1 MCANAIF
8 PGRPERSHVTLAW
21 LSISLIALSGCA
33 TTRQGTSLPDIS
45 NWELRQEVLGG
56 LREWQFKGRIAVK
69 AGDEGFD
76 GKFNWSQKD
85 DAFSATVGG
94 PLGIGPYAVD
104 ETFPV
109 WQDYIGELEGCTNV
123 HFKLGGI
130 NMKINGFDWHKR
142 DLPPTSDE
150 LVDRTGRY
158 YEYCIGQFGADRC
171 MFESNFPVDKES
183 CSYGVLWNAF
193 KKLSQSRSEGEKAAL
208 FHDTAAKVYGIEGSP
223 T

>member
-8 PGRPERSHVTLAW
+8 PGRPERSYVTLAW

-85 DAFSATVGG
+85 DTFSATVGG
-94 PLGIGPYAVD
+94 PLGIGMVRIEGDDRSIVLTDKDGSETVLVD
-104 ETFPV
+104 A
-109 WQDYIGELEGCTNV
+109 ELEFYYRYGWTIPIASLRYWALGIPDPRTPAETQIDERGRLVQLRQNDWVVEISRYREEAGQDMPRNLTATNTNTRV
-123 HFKLGGI
+123 RMVI
-130 NMKINGFDWHKR
+130 
-142 DLPPTSDE
+142 
-150 LVDRTGRY
+150 
-158 YEYCIGQFGADRC
+158 
-171 MFESNFPVDKES
+171 DK
-183 CSYGVLWNAF
+183 WIF
-193 KKLSQSRSEGEKAAL
+193 FQR
-208 FHDTAAKVYGIEGSP
+208 
-223 T
+223 

>member
-8 PGRPERSHVTLAW
+8 PGRPERSYVTLAW

-85 DAFSATVGG
+85 DAFTATVGG
-94 PLGIGPYAVD
+94 PLGIGMVRIEGDDHSIVLTEKDGAETVLVD
-104 ETFPV
+104 A
-109 WQDYIGELEGCTNV
+109 ELELYYRYGWTIPIASLRYWALGIPDPRTPAETQIDERGRLVQLRQNDWVVEISRYREEAGQEMPRNLTATNTNTRV
-123 HFKLGGI
+123 RMVIDKWIF
-130 NMKINGFDWHKR
+130 
-142 DLPPTSDE
+142 
-150 LVDRTGRY
+150 
-158 YEYCIGQFGADRC
+158 
-171 MFESNFPVDKES
+171 FE
-183 CSYGVLWNAF
+183 
-193 KKLSQSRSEGEKAAL
+193 R
-208 FHDTAAKVYGIEGSP
+208 
-223 T
+223 

>member
-8 PGRPERSHVTLAW
+8 PGRPERSYVTLAW

-85 DAFSATVGG
+85 DAFTATVGG
-94 PLGIGPYAVD
+94 PLGIGMVRIEGDDRSIVLTEKDGAETVLVD
-104 ETFPV
+104 A
-109 WQDYIGELEGCTNV
+109 ELELYYRYGWTIPIASLRYWALGIPDPRTPAETQIDEQGRLVQLRQNGWVVEISRYREEAGQEMPRNLTATNTNTRV
-123 HFKLGGI
+123 RMVIDKWIF
-130 NMKINGFDWHKR
+130 
-142 DLPPTSDE
+142 
-150 LVDRTGRY
+150 
-158 YEYCIGQFGADRC
+158 
-171 MFESNFPVDKES
+171 FE
-183 CSYGVLWNAF
+183 
-193 KKLSQSRSEGEKAAL
+193 R
-208 FHDTAAKVYGIEGSP
+208 
-223 T
+223 

>member
-8 PGRPERSHVTLAW
+8 PGRPERSYVTLAW

-94 PLGIGPYAVD
+94 PLGIGMVRIEGDDRSIVLTEKDGAETVLVD
-104 ETFPV
+104 A
-109 WQDYIGELEGCTNV
+109 ELELYYRYGWTIPIASLRYWALGIPDPRTPAETQIDERGRLVQLRQNDWVVEISRYREEAGQEMPRNLTATNANTRV
-123 HFKLGGI
+123 RMVIDKWIF
-130 NMKINGFDWHKR
+130 
-142 DLPPTSDE
+142 
-150 LVDRTGRY
+150 
-158 YEYCIGQFGADRC
+158 
-171 MFESNFPVDKES
+171 FE
-183 CSYGVLWNAF
+183 
-193 KKLSQSRSEGEKAAL
+193 R
-208 FHDTAAKVYGIEGSP
+208 
-223 T
+223 

>member
-8 PGRPERSHVTLAW
+8 PGRPERSYVTLAW

-85 DAFSATVGG
+85 DAFTATVGG
-94 PLGIGPYAVD
+94 PLGIGMVRIEGDDRSIVLTEKDGAETVLVD
-104 ETFPV
+104 A
-109 WQDYIGELEGCTNV
+109 ELELYYRYGWTIPIASLRYWALGIPDPRTPAETQIDERGRLVQLRQNDWVVEISRYREEAGQEMPRNLTATNANTRV
-123 HFKLGGI
+123 RMVIDKWIF
-130 NMKINGFDWHKR
+130 
-142 DLPPTSDE
+142 
-150 LVDRTGRY
+150 
-158 YEYCIGQFGADRC
+158 
-171 MFESNFPVDKES
+171 FE
-183 CSYGVLWNAF
+183 
-193 KKLSQSRSEGEKAAL
+193 R
-208 FHDTAAKVYGIEGSP
+208 
-223 T
+223 

>member
-8 PGRPERSHVTLAW
+8 PGRPERSYVTLAW

-94 PLGIGPYAVD
+94 PLGIGMVRIEGDDRSIVLTEKDGTETVLVD
-104 ETFPV
+104 A
-109 WQDYIGELEGCTNV
+109 ELELYYRYGWTIPITSLRYWALGIPDPRTPAETQIDERGRLVQLRQNDWVVEISRYREEAGQEMPRNLTATNTNTRV
-123 HFKLGGI
+123 RMVIDKWIF
-130 NMKINGFDWHKR
+130 
-142 DLPPTSDE
+142 
-150 LVDRTGRY
+150 
-158 YEYCIGQFGADRC
+158 
-171 MFESNFPVDKES
+171 FE
-183 CSYGVLWNAF
+183 
-193 KKLSQSRSEGEKAAL
+193 R
-208 FHDTAAKVYGIEGSP
+208 
-223 T
+223 